1 MVYAKAEEK
10 VCLMPLD
17 GMSGVVA
24 IANDGSLSLPRI
36 MKRELPSTLE
46 EITEKQARTIIAG
59 ISPIPYDRGMPVE
72 FRAVGLTDQGD
83 VLYVG
88 KGAAMT
94 IASDYVEAGGLS
106 RKQYYTRVYLRP

>member
-1 MVYAKAEEK
+1 MVYARTDEK

-17 GMSGVVA
+17 GDGVKA
-24 IANDGSLSLPRI
+24 ISSTGGLSLPRI
-36 MKRELPSTLE
+36 MKKELPSTLE
-46 EITEKQARTIIAG
+46 EITTQQARTIISG
-59 ISPIPYDRGMPVE
+59 ISPLPYDRGMPVE

-94 IASDYVEAGGLS
+94 VASDYVEAGGLS
-106 RKQYYTRVYLRP
+106 RKQYYSRVYLRP